1 MATLGPLSR
10 SLILAAALPAL
21 LLPAARVHDSLTE
34 LKSQFNRENEPARKA
49 KALAK
54 LGDAQFDLA
63 RRALDLSDFAQALQL
78 LQDYRDAVHTAQTS
92 FRAATSDPERR
103 PGGFKQLQIHVRKS
117 IRALDQIIL
126 SLPEDQRTPFDAV
139 RKDLLSREKELIDLL
154 FPRQPGKTPGPEK
167 PKG

>member
-10 SLILAAALPAL
+10 CLILAAALPAL
-21 LLPAARVHDSLTE
+21 LLPAARVQDSLTE
-34 LKSQFNRENEPARKA
+34 LKNQFNRENEPARKA

-63 RRALDLSDFAQALQL
+63 RRALDSSDFVQALRL
-78 LQDYRDAVHTAQTS
+78 LQDYRDAVHTAQAS
-92 FRAATSDPERR
+92 FKAATSDPERR
-103 PGGFKQLQIHVRKS
+103 PRGFKQLQIHVRKS

-126 SLPEDQRTPFDAV
+126 SLPEDQRAPFDAV

>member
-10 SLILAAALPAL
+10 CLILAAALPAL
-21 LLPAARVHDSLTE
+21 LLPAARVQDSLTE
-34 LKSQFNRENEPARKA
+34 LKNQFNRENEPARKA

-63 RRALDLSDFAQALQL
+63 RRALDSSDFAQALQL

-92 FRAATSDPERR
+92 FKAATSDPERR

-139 RKDLLSREKELIDLL
+139 RKDLLSREKDLIDLL